1 MSSKPPARQAQLRA
15 EQEKQKKQ
23 QQYLL
28 IGGAVVAVV
37 IVLVGAFLLISRPRV
52 ATSTGSANCANL
64 QVEADEGRNHLTPG
78 ETPMYH
84 VIPPTSGTH
93 NPVPLQQGVYDNN
106 VDVTQLVHSMEH
118 GYVIMYYNNAAT
130 TDQINQLIRIQQSDP
145 FKMIV
150 APYPSM
156 DNKVALVAWD
166 HLQTCDGVNEQAIRS
181 FTAQFRNQ
189 GPEQA
194 Q

>member
-37 IVLVGAFLLISRPRV
+37 IVLAGAYLLISPPRTV
-52 ATSTGSANCANL
+52 TSTGSATCSNL
-64 QVEADEGRNHLTPG
+64 VVEPDEGRNHLVAG
-78 ETPMYH
+78 ETPTYH

-93 NPVPLQQGVYDNN
+93 NPVPLQEGVYDNN
-106 VDVTQLVHSMEH
+106 VDVTQLVHSLEH
-118 GYVIMYYNNAAT
+118 GYVIMYYNKDAT
-130 TDQINQLIRIQQSDP
+130 PAQVNQLVSIQQSDP

-150 APYPSM
+150 ASYPTM
-156 DNKVALVAWD
+156 PNKVALVAWN